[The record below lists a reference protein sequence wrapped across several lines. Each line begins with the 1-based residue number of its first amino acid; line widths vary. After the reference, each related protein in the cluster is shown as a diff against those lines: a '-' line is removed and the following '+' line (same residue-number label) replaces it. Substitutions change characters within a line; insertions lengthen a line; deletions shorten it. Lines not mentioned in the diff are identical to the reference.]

1 MNEHFAPPRRRLP
14 TQAAEGLPRWRW
26 TVAEVERVA
35 AAGMFT
41 DQDQFELV
49 GGEMVPMSPEGRR
62 HITIRGRLGLWFSGV
77 AQSLGSLMVISEPQF
92 NLSGDTY
99 LKPDL
104 LIHPISIGTYDLH
117 PFDALLVI
125 EIADTS
131 LRYDVK
137 TKLPLYAA
145 HAVPE
150 YWVIQ
155 AATLVTAV
163 YRRPSGGGYA
173 VAEEVAPDA
182 RVVPSLVPQ
191 LAVSMNDL
199 LPE

>member
-1 MNEHFAPPRRRLP
+1 
-14 TQAAEGLPRWRW
+14 
-26 TVAEVERVA
+26 
-35 AAGMFT
+35 
-41 DQDQFELV
+41 
-49 GGEMVPMSPEGRR
+49 
-62 HITIRGRLGLWFSGV
+62 
-77 AQSLGSLMVISEPQF
+77 VISEPQF

-145 HAVPE
+145 HGVPE
-150 YWVIQ
+150 YWVVH

-163 YRRPSGGGYA
+163 YRRPSGDGYA
-173 VAEEVAPDA
+173 VTEEVAPDA
-182 RVVPSLVPQ
+182 RLVPSLVPH
-191 LAVSMNDL
+191 LAVSLNDL
-199 LPE
+199 LLE